1 VVASQGKRGN
11 RSLLFLVAG
20 ICGILGSILPLALT
34 LSATFLSSWFR
45 WDTNALSELGVG
57 DQAVLFNSA
66 VILGGLL
73 NLPFAAGLY
82 RYLGGERISRA
93 GVLAI
98 LAGSVALLLV
108 GVFTVDYLVL
118 HAIVALGYFFL
129 VPIGFLLIGFGSKD
143 SLLRIVS
150 LACGTV
156 ALVAILVLPI
166 VVAALHLKVGFA
178 VPELAEA
185 LAVLV
190 WTMLLSAVLVKKSG
204 F

>member
-1 VVASQGKRGN
+1 MASQDKGGN
-11 RSLLFLVAG
+11 RSLFLLVAG
-20 ICGILGSILPLALT
+20 IFGILGSILPLALT

-166 VVAALHLKVGFA
+166 VVVALQLKVGFA

>member
-1 VVASQGKRGN
+1 MASQGKRGN

-66 VILGGLL
+66 VLLGGLL
-73 NLPFAAGLY
+73 KLPFAAGLY

-166 VVAALHLKVGFA
+166 VVAELHLKVGFA

-190 WTMLLSAVLVKKSG
+190 WTMLLSAVLLKKSG

>member
-1 VVASQGKRGN
+1 MASQDKGGN
-11 RSLLFLVAG
+11 RSLFLLVAG
-20 ICGILGSILPLALT
+20 IFGILGSILPLALT

-82 RYLGGERISRA
+82 RYLGGERIARA

-166 VVAALHLKVGFA
+166 VVVALQLKVGFA

>member
-1 VVASQGKRGN
+1 
-11 RSLLFLVAG
+11 
-20 ICGILGSILPLALT
+20 LALT

-66 VILGGLL
+66 IILGGLL

-166 VVAALHLKVGFA
+166 VVVALQLKVGFA

>member
-1 VVASQGKRGN
+1 VASQDKGGN
-11 RSLLFLVAG
+11 RSLFLLVAG
-20 ICGILGSILPLALT
+20 IFGILGSILPLALT

-150 LACGTV
+150 LACGAV

-166 VVAALHLKVGFA
+166 VVVALQLKVGFA